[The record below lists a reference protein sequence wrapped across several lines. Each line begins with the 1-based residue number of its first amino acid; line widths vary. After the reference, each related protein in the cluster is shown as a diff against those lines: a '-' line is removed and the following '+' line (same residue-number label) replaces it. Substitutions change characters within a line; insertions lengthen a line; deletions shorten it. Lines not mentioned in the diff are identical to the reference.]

1 MTTSLS
7 RFALI
12 VLGSGVLSFLL
23 SFAYVFGKEAT
34 R

>member
-1 MTTSLS
+1 MSTLN
-7 RFALI
+7 RFALL

-23 SFAYVFGKEAT
+23 SFAYVFTKGV